1 MQRLDDDSEVY
12 NKDLDYLIDQ
22 MAQQWAAAQLHGVS
36 VNAVIIPTLNR
47 IGVPKHVMTEIY
59 RKVRDN
65 YVEEIR
71 DVDSRDQT
79 FMEAMGLSSNE
90 EDVNKILEVT
100 D

>member
-1 MQRLDDDSEVY
+1 
-12 NKDLDYLIDQ
+12 
-22 MAQQWAAAQLHGVS
+22 
-36 VNAVIIPTLNR
+36 
-47 IGVPKHVMTEIY
+47 MTEIY

-79 FMEAMGLSSNE
+79 FIEALGLSSNE